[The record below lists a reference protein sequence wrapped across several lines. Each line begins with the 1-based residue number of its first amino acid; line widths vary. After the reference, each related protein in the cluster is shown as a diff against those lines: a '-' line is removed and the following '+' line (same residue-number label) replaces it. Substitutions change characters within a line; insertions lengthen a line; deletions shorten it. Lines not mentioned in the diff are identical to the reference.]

1 MNEKILYDIIEELSQ
16 HHSTKTKKE
25 LISERLDKLFLVYL
39 DEIEK
44 SADRTMK
51 NYEV

>member
-1 MNEKILYDIIEELSQ
+1 MNRKILYDIIKELSQ

-39 DEIEK
+39 DEIAK

-51 NYEV
+51 NYEI

>member
-25 LISERLDKLFLVYL
+25 LISEKIDKWVCC
-39 DEIEK
+39 
-44 SADRTMK
+44 
-51 NYEV
+51 